1 MGTFNVQIEV
11 GDPGGQNY
19 ETVEAM
25 VDSGAMYTFLPPS
38 LLNKLGVVPHTKR
51 GFVLADGSRIERG
64 FSSTWVRMNGEAQ
77 MSPVVFGDENAIP
90 LLGAVTLEIFAMG
103 IDPVRKRLISVN
115 VPMGSQF
122 PKS

>member
-1 MGTFNVQIEV
+1 MQIEV

-19 ETVEAM
+19 ETVETM

-122 PKS
+122 PKN

>member
-11 GDPGGQNY
+11 GDPDGRSY

>member
-122 PKS
+122 PKN